1 MAGWLRS
8 VINLFKRE
16 EKPKARKQ
24 RAKPVPSEVEGSK
37 EQGEERREKRV
48 KTEKEVVALKSAP
61 LKSIESNRVLAI
73 ANQKGGVGKTTTAV
87 NLGASL
93 ALAGHKV
100 LLVDIDPQ
108 GNATSGLGI
117 EPDSLD
123 ICIYEVLMKC
133 EELKDIIRPTMI
145 EHLFL
150 VPASFHLVGAQ
161 VELVSMISR
170 ETRLREVLEPVR
182 SDYHFIIVDCPPSLG
197 LLTVNALTAANELII
212 PVQCEYYALEGLSQ
226 LLDSIAEVRKYLNP
240 NLKLAGLLMTMHDAR
255 TKIAHQVVEEVKKH
269 FPDQIYTTIIPRSV
283 RLSEAPSFGQPIT
296 HYDALSKGAIA
307 YQNLAKE
314 VVSHG

>member
-1 MAGWLRS
+1 MAGWFQN
-8 VINLFKRE
+8 VVNLFKRE
-16 EKPKARKQ
+16 EKPKAREQ
-24 RAKPVPSEVEGSK
+24 RAESR
-37 EQGEERREKRV
+37 EQGGKRKEKRV
-48 KTEKEVVALKSAP
+48 KTEKVVTALKSAP

-93 ALAGHKV
+93 ALAGYKV

-123 ICIYEVLMKC
+123 ICVYEVLMKR
-133 EELKDIIRPTMI
+133 EELKDIIRPTLI

-161 VELVSMISR
+161 VELVSMLSR
-170 ETRLREVLEPVR
+170 ETRLREALEPIR
-182 SDYHFIIVDCPPSLG
+182 SQYHYIIVDCPPSLG
-197 LLTVNALTAANELII
+197 LLTVNALTAADELII

-226 LLDSIAEVRKYLNP
+226 LLDSIEEVRKYLNP
-240 NLKLAGLLMTMHDAR
+240 KLKLAGLLMTMHDSR
-255 TKIAHQVVEEVKKH
+255 TKIAHQVVEEVKKY
-269 FPDQIYTTIIPRSV
+269 FPDQVYMTIIPRSV

-307 YQNLAKE
+307 YQSLAKE